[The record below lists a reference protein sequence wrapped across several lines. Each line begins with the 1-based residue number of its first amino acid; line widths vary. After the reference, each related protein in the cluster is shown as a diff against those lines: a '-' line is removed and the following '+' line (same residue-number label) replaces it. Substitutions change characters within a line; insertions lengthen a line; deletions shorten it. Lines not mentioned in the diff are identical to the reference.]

1 MLILPRQAR
10 DKHRENSTTGRFLAQ
25 VYVNLRRVPELSAVD
40 VQTITG
46 AEEQPGEEAGDEA
59 GEESASGRPEA
70 DAPSG
75 VTFGASVTLSVVI
88 ATLSSLAGKKTPV
101 LRDSVLKMII
111 LPRQARDKHREST
124 QKRGVFSYSQAFK
137 SRPVGSPPEA
147 CGKETTL
154 D

>member
-10 DKHRENSTTGRFLAQ
+10 NKHRENSTTDRFLAQ

-88 ATLSSLAGKKTPV
+88 ATLSSLAGKKTPF
-101 LRDSVLKMII
+101 LRHFVLKMII
-111 LPRQARDKHREST
+111 LPRQARDKHRGNSKKEM
-124 QKRGVFSYSQAFK
+124 RFS
-137 SRPVGSPPEA
+137 
-147 CGKETTL
+147 
-154 D
+154 